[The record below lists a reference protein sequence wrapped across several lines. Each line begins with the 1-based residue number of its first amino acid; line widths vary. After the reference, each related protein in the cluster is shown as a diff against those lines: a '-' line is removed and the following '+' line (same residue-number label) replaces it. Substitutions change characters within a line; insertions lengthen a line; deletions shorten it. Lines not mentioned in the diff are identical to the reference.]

1 MMVKMLTK
9 EEIFDR
15 YYGSNFYCYHGRRHI
30 EGMLGLFELY
40 SSELDDYYLP
50 AECKDEKVKEQ
61 LEQAILWH
69 DAGGM
74 PGLPDNEEI
83 AVSHYTRNGG
93 DDPVVI
99 SAILSTKPSNTEYK
113 TAVERVLHD
122 LDYEYFREWSYLTY
136 AEMLLHNEYCSVW
149 GNFSHQQYLEG
160 RIKFLKSLL
169 NRPVF
174 VSVFGWHN
182 EDAKINIKKL
192 LEKLQ

>member
-1 MMVKMLTK
+1 MLTK

-15 YYGSNFYCYHGRRHI
+15 YYGENFYCYHGRKHV
-30 EGMLGLFELY
+30 EGMLGLFELC
-40 SSELDDYYLP
+40 SIGLDDYYLP

-61 LEQAILWH
+61 LRQAILWH

-113 TAVERVLHD
+113 NAVERVLHD
-122 LDYEYFREWSYLTY
+122 FDYAYFRRWDSVALT
-136 AEMLLHNEYCSVW
+136 ELLLHNEYCSVW
-149 GNFSHQQYLEG
+149 GNFSHEQYLEG

-169 NRPVF
+169 DRPVF
-174 VSVFGWHN
+174 VSVFDHY
-182 EDAKINIKKL
+182 DDVAKLFIKKL
-192 LEKLQ
+192 IDKLEGEK